1 MLKAARL
8 YSVTIALSL
17 ALTAC
22 QSAGT
27 VASQKEREHTAFG
40 DPERI
45 TIRVRLNQKLQRDFI
60 NNLPGTI
67 FQRRFDWR

>member
-22 QSAGT
+22 RSAGT
-27 VASQKEREHTAFG
+27 VASQKEREYTAFG
-40 DPERI
+40 NPERI
-45 TIRVRLNQKLQRDFI
+45 TIRGYSLPLNQKGRHT
-60 NNLPGTI
+60 TI
-67 FQRRFDWR
+67 